1 MSDTDEIL
9 AEHHDAVL
17 LLTLNRPARL
27 NAWTPTMRHRYC
39 ELLEN
44 ADRDPGVRVVVLTG
58 AGKGFCAGSDITA
71 LQPDGHLTGQD
82 ARHRLTS
89 SMRLRKPVISA
100 INGTASGAGLAAAL
114 FTDIRF
120 TAPGASLTTAFSR
133 AELMAEHG
141 IAWLLPRLV
150 GLGRAMDLLLSA
162 RKVTG
167 MQAHALGLVDRV
179 FSGEEVLARSM
190 DYARTLARECSPAAM
205 ARIKQQVYSGLE
217 TGTEIV
223 ASEAYN
229 RMTAALRGNGRTTT
243 PRGAQRR
250 GEPDLPPSD

>member
-1 MSDTDEIL
+1 MSDADEIL
-9 AEHHDAVL
+9 AEHHDTVL

-44 ADRDPGVRVVVLTG
+44 ADRDPAVRVVVLTG
-58 AGKGFCAGSDITA
+58 AGNGFCAGSDITA
-71 LQPDGHLTGQD
+71 LQPDGLLPGQD
-82 ARHRLTS
+82 ARHRLAL

-120 TAPGASLTTAFSR
+120 TTPGASLTTAFSR
-133 AELMAEHG
+133 AELVAEHG

-150 GLGRAMDLLLSA
+150 GLGRAMDLLLAA
-162 RKVTG
+162 RKMTG

-179 FSGEEVLARSM
+179 FSGEEMLARTM
-190 DYARTLARECSPAAM
+190 DYARTLARERSPAAM
-205 ARIKQQVYSGLE
+205 ATIKQQVYSGLE
-217 TGTEIV
+217 AGTEIV
-223 ASEAYN
+223 ASEAHN
-229 RMTAALRGNGRTTT
+229 RMMAALRGSGRTE
-243 PRGAQRR
+243 PARGARHR
-250 GEPDLPPSD
+250 GEPYFPPLD